1 MSVVQHCMLSRGFSL
16 LCGSLLLH
24 TQCMAML
31 HLLCSVQALNQRDGD
46 SRTDVEMLLAWPAAQ
61 TELYNLGVKQ
71 QAEYLASDPKYAE
84 S

>member
-1 MSVVQHCMLSRGFSL
+1 
-16 LCGSLLLH
+16 
-24 TQCMAML
+24 MAML
-31 HLLCSVQALNQRDGD
+31 HLLDPLQALNQRDGD
-46 SRTDVEMLLAWPAAQ
+46 SRANVKMLLTWPAAQ